1 MAFTSL
7 VLQKLLA
14 TNAHLGRRVASRHSD
29 VFVYGFRNE
38 VAILD
43 SDKTLVCLR
52 NALHFLG
59 SLFRENGRVLIV
71 NTNSLFDE
79 ITDQTAS
86 KLGRSCLNDAQWM
99 NLLSSSKNRRI
110 RISNTRKAGGRSIMG
125 GVPSLRPDCVVVMN
139 AERESSAILEAAR
152 NQIPVVSLVESDI
165 SLGLYKRIT
174 YPVPANDSVQFVY
187 LFCNLIAKT
196 WYCSSQNL
204 SSRLPVSE
212 SHRLEN

>member
-1 MAFTSL
+1 MTFTSL

-14 TNAHLGRRVASRHSD
+14 TNAHLGRRVASRHSE
-29 VFVYGFRNE
+29 VYVYGFRNE

-43 SDKTLVCLR
+43 SDKTLICMR

-71 NTNSLFDE
+71 NSNSLLDE
-79 ITDQTAS
+79 ITKQTAA
-86 KLGRSCLNDAQWM
+86 KLGRNCLNDAQLM
-99 NLLSSSKNRRI
+99 NLLSSSTKRRI
-110 RISNTRKAGGRSIMG
+110 RLSNTRKAGGRSIIG
-125 GVPSLRPDCVVVMN
+125 GVPALRPDCVVAMN
-139 AERESSAILEAAR
+139 AERESSAIIEAAR
-152 NQIPVVSLVESDI
+152 NKIPVVSLIESDI

-204 SSRLPVSE
+204 ELSPSVSTAE
-212 SHRLEN
+212 S